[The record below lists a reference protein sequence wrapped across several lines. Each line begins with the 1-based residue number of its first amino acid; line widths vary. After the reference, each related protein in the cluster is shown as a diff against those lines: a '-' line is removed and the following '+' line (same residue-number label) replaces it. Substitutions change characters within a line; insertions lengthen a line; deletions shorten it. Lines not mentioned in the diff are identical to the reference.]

1 MFCCSTQLQIQ
12 PLLGNVRQLPGVYQQ
27 RLEVTQQSEG
37 LQQGPLDYFT
47 ILQRGPL
54 DEFTILQRQ

>member
-12 PLLGNVRQLPGVYQQ
+12 PLFGNVRELPGAYQQ

-37 LQQGPLDYFT
+37 LPQRPLDYFT
-47 ILQRGPL
+47 ILQRGSL

>member
-1 MFCCSTQLQIQ
+1 MFCCSIQLQIQ
-12 PLLGNVRQLPGVYQQ
+12 PLLGNVRQLPEAYQQ

-54 DEFTILQRQ
+54 DEFTILKRQ

>member
-12 PLLGNVRQLPGVYQQ
+12 PLLENFRQLPGVYQQ
-27 RLEVTQQSEG
+27 RLEVNQQSAG